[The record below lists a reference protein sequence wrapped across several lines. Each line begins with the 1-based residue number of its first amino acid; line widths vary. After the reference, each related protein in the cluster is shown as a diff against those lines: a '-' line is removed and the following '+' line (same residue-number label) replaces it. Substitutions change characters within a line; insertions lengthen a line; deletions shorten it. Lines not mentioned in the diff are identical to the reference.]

1 MALLS
6 WIKNAVM
13 SAVRWIRGGS
23 HLDVNTRP
31 FWQQYNFPAIPARQ
45 EVIDRAD
52 VVIEGQDRIGSMG
65 PADDLGDIYRGT
77 AYPVTAGVGGPLD
90 TDEASVFAKVKY
102 EDARGDAVHKSIK
115 IKIAWD
121 ATIKEFLD
129 MLEAD
134 ANEVGGDYGLSGA
147 EIVAGSITIG

>member
-13 SAVRWIRGGS
+13 SAVRWIRGGQS
-23 HLDVNTRP
+23 LDVNTRP

-65 PADDLGDIYRGT
+65 PADEVGDIYRGT
-77 AYPVTAGVGGPLD
+77 SYPVTAGVGGPLD

-102 EDARGDAVHKSIK
+102 EDARGRDVYRSVK
-115 IKIAWD
+115 IKISWD
-121 ATIKEFLD
+121 ATMSDFLD
-129 MLEAD
+129 MMESIAD
-134 ANEVGGDYGLSGA
+134 DVGDSYGLSGGS
-147 EIVAGSITIG
+147 IVAGSITIG